1 MRGFLT
7 LFDNFFTFLFD
18 FILILGKAR
27 GMTDFIEGLTLL
39 LPLFTAFIAF
49 AGFIGVMG
57 VVFGFVLKIIQ
68 KPIEKDIADLKVGQ
82 TKLETD
88 IASLKAGQVKL
99 EANFKELRN
108 LILKKL

>member
-1 MRGFLT
+1 
-7 LFDNFFTFLFD
+7 
-18 FILILGKAR
+18 
-27 GMTDFIEGLTLL
+27 MTDFIQGLALL

-68 KPIEKDIADLKVGQ
+68 KPLEKEIADLKAGQ
-82 TKLETD
+82 TE
-88 IASLKAGQVKL
+88 LKK
-99 EANFKELRN
+99 EFKELKD